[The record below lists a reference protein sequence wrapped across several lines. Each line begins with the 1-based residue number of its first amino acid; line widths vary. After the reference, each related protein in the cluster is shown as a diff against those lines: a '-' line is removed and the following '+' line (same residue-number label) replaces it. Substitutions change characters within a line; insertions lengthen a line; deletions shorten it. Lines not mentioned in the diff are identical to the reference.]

1 MEFPVATSLQ
11 PDHVDPPP
19 EGLSPFTRV
28 DRLDQALNDFLRKTS
43 DMLCE
48 WIAAKGSHGPLP
60 RLSVLLDVAP
70 QRRGRDADSLIA
82 DLRAAMEGAYQPHHP
97 GALAHLD
104 PPPLT
109 ASMAAELICAGM
121 NNNLLAEELAP
132 SLTHLERGVCAWM
145 AQRLG
150 LPAAAGGVA
159 ASGGTLST
167 LIALVCAR
175 SRRGLQ
181 TTGSAVIVASEDAHA
196 SLAKA
201 RGVMGL
207 PADALVAVRADSEGR
222 MCMDALE
229 GTLASL
235 DRSGRPVIA
244 AVATAGTTV
253 RGAVDPLP
261 DIAAVCRRRELWL
274 HVDGAIGAVY
284 GLTDMERHRVI
295 GLGEADSIT
304 VNPQKL
310 LAISKTSSLLLMRDP
325 GLLTATFD
333 TGLPYME
340 DSWGG
345 GHGGESGLQ
354 GSRPA
359 EVLKLWLGL
368 RQLGLEGVNAVLQ
381 GALGRRRI
389 LHRQLDPER
398 LLIADGPLHLIAVS
412 PKRATAAEASR
423 WANSTRREL
432 LEQHLML
439 SRPLYRGHHWLKA
452 VLGNPYSDDALLTR
466 LATLL
471 NQSVA
476 WG

>member
-1 MEFPVATSLQ
+1 V
-11 PDHVDPPP
+11 
-19 EGLSPFTRV
+19 
-28 DRLDQALNDFLRKTS
+28 
-43 DMLCE
+43 
-48 WIAAKGSHGPLP
+48 
-60 RLSVLLDVAP
+60 
-70 QRRGRDADSLIA
+70 
-82 DLRAAMEGAYQPHHP
+82 
-97 GALAHLD
+97 
-104 PPPLT
+104 
-109 ASMAAELICAGM
+109 
-121 NNNLLAEELAP
+121 
-132 SLTHLERGVCAWM
+132 
-145 AQRLG
+145 
-150 LPAAAGGVA
+150 
-159 ASGGTLST
+159 
-167 LIALVCAR
+167 
-175 SRRGLQ
+175 
-181 TTGSAVIVASEDAHA
+181 

-201 RGVMGL
+201 IGVMGL
-207 PADALVAVRADSEGR
+207 PAEALVAVRADSEGR

-229 GTLASL
+229 ETLAAL

-244 AVATAGTTV
+244 VVATAGTTV
-253 RGAVDPLP
+253 RGAVEPLP
-261 DIAAVCRRRELWL
+261 DVAAVCRRRELWL

-310 LAISKTSSLLLMRDP
+310 LAISKTSSLLLIRDP

-333 TGLPYME
+333 TSLPYME

-423 WANSTRREL
+423 WAISTRREL
-432 LEQHLML
+432 LERHLML
-439 SRPLYRGHHWLKA
+439 SRPLYRGRHWLKA
-452 VLGNPYSDDALLTR
+452 VLGNPYSDDALLAR